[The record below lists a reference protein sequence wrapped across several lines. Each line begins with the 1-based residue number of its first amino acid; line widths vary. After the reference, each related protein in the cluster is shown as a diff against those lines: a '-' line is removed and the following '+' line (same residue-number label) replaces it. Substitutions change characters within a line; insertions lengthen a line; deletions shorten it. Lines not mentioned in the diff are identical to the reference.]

1 MKKLLAL
8 VLAAAMLL
16 SFAACGEKEPNVT
29 ETTTAAEETSAPD
42 AAVDATTGE
51 ETDTTVA
58 DVDASEA
65 VSEEATSDEAV
76 SEETS
81 VTAEDATAEEENVE
95 IAPAPTDKA
104 AIISLYNDAVNS
116 AYNAKAGF
124 KKARSTDN
132 EKADVSLT
140 LKPFMGLVYQFM
152 GVGAENKYTE
162 TVTKGQWD
170 TDTKRYYLRKSTLA
184 AGDVTGA
191 TCKLNANEYTVVLN
205 VKGGNSKGSEDQK
218 FTNAPIDKCGICV
231 GNEDKGYYDHKTG
244 EVIYDAIAG
253 TYAGASIEES
263 YKNAKVTAV
272 IDAETGNLKKLTVE
286 FDINVSIDIS
296 IGSGTATA
304 TTHIVYTDFKY

>member
-8 VLAAAMLL
+8 LLAAAMLL
-16 SFAACGEKEPNVT
+16 SFAACGEDTPDET
-29 ETTTAAEETSAPD
+29 ETTTAAEET
-42 AAVDATTGE
+42 TL
-51 ETDTTVA
+51 A
-58 DVDASEA
+58 DEQVDASVPAEDGTTLEEA
-65 VSEEATSDEAV
+65 ESSEPASEEATSEEPV
-76 SEETS
+76 SEDAS
-81 VTAEDATAEEENVE
+81 VPAEDATAEEEKVE
-95 IAPAPTDKA
+95 IAPAPSDKA
-104 AIISLYNDAVNS
+104 EIIALYNDAVNS
-116 AYNAKAGF
+116 AFNARAGF

-132 EKADVSLT
+132 EKADVSVT

-191 TCKLNANEYTVVLN
+191 TCTLNANEYTVVLN
-205 VKGGNSKGSEDQK
+205 VKGGNSKGSKDQK

-286 FDINVSIDIS
+286 FDINVAIDIS
-296 IGSGTATA
+296 IGKGTATA
-304 TTHIVYTDFKY
+304 TTHIIYTDFKY